1 MTATIIIT
9 FCILLLLAYLFDISS
24 SKTKIPSIIL
34 LLLLGWGVKQ
44 ITLFLDIH
52 LPTFDYALP
61 VLGTLGLILIVLEGT
76 LELELNKSK
85 KKLILTSFS
94 GSLLGLLFSTLAIA
108 FLFYYAGNYSFL
120 NSLLNAVP
128 FCVISSAIAIP
139 SAKNLNKEEKEF
151 VIYESSFSDILGV
164 IFFSYISTLTYINF
178 KSIGIFTFQIV
189 LMIIISFVSTIGLS
203 YLLSRIKHHIK
214 FIPIIL
220 LVILIY
226 EISKI
231 YHLPSLIF
239 VLLFGLTIGNITLFK
254 HIPFINKTFKLEMLI
269 KEIHKFTELTAEVAF
284 LIRSLFF
291 LLFGFT
297 INSSEIL
304 NPETMLWAILIVIVI
319 FIIRILQIKL
329 SKKPLTPLLYMAP
342 RGLITIL
349 LFISIIPGKQI
360 YWVNKSLVTQVI
372 VLTTFIMMI
381 GVMNVKKTD
390 R

>member
-85 KKLILTSFS
+85 KKLILTSFR

-139 SAKNLNKEEKEF
+139 SAKNLNKEEKK
-151 VIYESSFSDILGV
+151 L
-164 IFFSYISTLTYINF
+164 N
-178 KSIGIFTFQIV
+178 
-189 LMIIISFVSTIGLS
+189 
-203 YLLSRIKHHIK
+203 
-214 FIPIIL
+214 
-220 LVILIY
+220 
-226 EISKI
+226 
-231 YHLPSLIF
+231 
-239 VLLFGLTIGNITLFK
+239 LFK
-254 HIPFINKTFKLEMLI
+254 KKLV
-269 KEIHKFTELTAEVAF
+269 KY
-284 LIRSLFF
+284 
-291 LLFGFT
+291 
-297 INSSEIL
+297 IL
-304 NPETMLWAILIVIVI
+304 N
-319 FIIRILQIKL
+319 
-329 SKKPLTPLLYMAP
+329 
-342 RGLITIL
+342 
-349 LFISIIPGKQI
+349 LF
-360 YWVNKSLVTQVI
+360 
-372 VLTTFIMMI
+372 
-381 GVMNVKKTD
+381 
-390 R
+390 

>member
-1 MTATIIIT
+1 MRFFMIK
-9 FCILLLLAYLFDISS
+9 
-24 SKTKIPSIIL
+24 KTKIPSIIL

-85 KKLILTSFS
+85 KKLILTSFR

-189 LMIIISFVSTIGLS
+189 LMIIISFVSTLGLS